1 MSAEVRIT
9 VDDHAADEEGHESM
23 SIALREEILST
34 DVEDV
39 RFAPSGPA
47 PDGTRGVDA
56 TAINQLLVT
65 LPASLAAI
73 AALVNTVRAWLSRSS
88 EGRTVELTVG
98 DRSLK
103 LARASSDDQ
112 QRLIEEFL
120 HSVQPDSGGKGDA
133 EP

>member
-1 MSAEVRIT
+1 MSAEIRIT

-56 TAINQLLVT
+56 TAIIRDSKLSSSVLPGNQPVDVKRWT
-65 LPASLAAI
+65 Y
-73 AALVNTVRAWLSRSS
+73 NR
-88 EGRTVELTVG
+88 
-98 DRSLK
+98 
-103 LARASSDDQ
+103 
-112 QRLIEEFL
+112 
-120 HSVQPDSGGKGDA
+120 
-133 EP
+133 

>member
-9 VDDHAADEEGHESM
+9 IDDHAADEEGHESM

-39 RFAPSGPA
+39 RLAPSGLA

-65 LPASLAAI
+65 LPASLAAR
-73 AALVNTVRAWLSRSS
+73 AALVNTVR
-88 EGRTVELTVG
+88 TVELTVG
-98 DRSLK
+98 ERSLK

-120 HSVQPDSGGKGDA
+120 RSVQSDSGSTA